1 MHAQAAN
8 GPPAPTGDDVE
19 SLDRQSLLH
28 PFTRVSDYAAGDTP
42 APFIVARAE
51 GVNVFDQAGK
61 GYIDG
66 FSALYCVNAG
76 YGQRR
81 IIDAMHAQA
90 EALPYFHIFAGATH
104 EPAVRLADKLLQLA
118 GPDMKRVFFGTS
130 GSDANET
137 QVKLVWYANNVRG
150 KPNKKK
156 IIARRRGYHGGT
168 IVTASLTGLPI
179 YHQGFDLVS
188 SFVRHTLAPD
198 SFWGGGDD
206 AALVQ
211 RCVDDLERLILEEGP
226 DTVGGFIAEPMIG
239 AGGAVPPPPGYWPAI
254 QEVLAR
260 YDVLL
265 ILDEVV
271 TGFGRVGE
279 MMGSTVWGITPDLV
293 TLAKGLTS
301 GYAPLSAVLVGEK
314 VWHALQAGTQVH
326 GMFGHGFTYT
336 AHPLGAAAALA
347 NIAVIEDNQLCANAR
362 TVGAYLFSSLKQRFE
377 GRPLIGQVRGVG
389 LFGAVE
395 FVAEGEP
402 LRHLPPELK
411 FAARITTL
419 ARGQGLL
426 VRTMPYGDIVGLAP
440 PLILTRAE
448 ADAIVDRLE
457 RAYEAALAELTPSQ
471 RRGEPA

>member
-1 MHAQAAN
+1 MHGQVAQ
-8 GPPAPTGDDVE
+8 GPRATGSDDLE
-19 SLDRQSLLH
+19 GLDRQSVLH

-42 APFIVARAE
+42 APFFVARAD
-51 GVNVFDQAGK
+51 GVNVFDKAGK
-61 GYIDG
+61 AYIDG

-81 IIDAMHAQA
+81 IVDAMHAQA
-90 EALPYFHIFAGATH
+90 EAMPYFHIFAGATH
-104 EPAVRLADKLLQLA
+104 EPAVRLADTLLRIA

-137 QVKLVWYANNVRG
+137 QVKLVWYANNVWG

-188 SFVRHTLAPD
+188 NFIRHTLAPD
-198 SFWGGGDD
+198 PFWAGGDD
-206 AALVQ
+206 RALVQ

-239 AGGAVPPPPGYWPAI
+239 AGGAVPPPDGYWPAI

-260 YDVLL
+260 YEVLL

-279 MMGSTVWGITPDLV
+279 MLGSQVWGIKPDLV

-301 GYAPLSAVLVGEK
+301 GYAPLSAVLVGDK
-314 VWHALQAGTQVH
+314 VWQALQAGTAMH

-347 NIAVIEDNQLCANAR
+347 NIAVFEDDELCANAR
-362 TVGAYLFSSLKQRFE
+362 TVGAHLFSSLKERFE
-377 GRPLIGQVRGVG
+377 GQPLVGQVRSVG

-395 FVAEGEP
+395 FVAESEP
-402 LRHLPPELK
+402 LRHLAPELK
-411 FAARITTL
+411 FAARVSAM
-419 ARGQGLL
+419 ARAQGLL
-426 VRTMPYGDIVGLAP
+426 VRTMPYGDIAGLAP
-440 PLILTRAE
+440 PLILTTAE

-457 RAYEAALAELTPSQ
+457 RAYEATLAELTPSQ
-471 RRGEPA
+471 RRGEAA